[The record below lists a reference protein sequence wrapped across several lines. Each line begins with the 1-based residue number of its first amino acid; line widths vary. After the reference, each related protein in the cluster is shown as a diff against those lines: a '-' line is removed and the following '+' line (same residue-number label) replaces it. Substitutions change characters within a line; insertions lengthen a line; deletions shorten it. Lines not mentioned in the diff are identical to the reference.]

1 MITSSS
7 PSRMTVEEYLAWEP
21 RQELRYEYVNGDI
34 VAMTGGSIAHN
45 DIAINLLSAL
55 RPHLRQQGCRI
66 NLADVKVNV
75 AATLY
80 QYPDLIVTCDPQ
92 DQQAT
97 DAFSHPKLIVE
108 VLSPNTEAK
117 DRGEKLREYRA
128 LPSLEEY
135 VLISSTQISV
145 EIYRRAEGKFWL
157 YSSYAEED
165 SIKLE
170 SIDFEFPVRLLYENI
185 TAFEQNPE

>member
-1 MITSSS
+1 
-7 PSRMTVEEYLAWEP
+7 MTVEEYLAWEP
-21 RQELRYEYVNGDI
+21 RQELRSEYVNGDI
-34 VAMTGGSIAHN
+34 VAMPGGSIANH